1 MRVKAAQT
9 AKAFLTGAD
18 ALEIRQFYPSGI
30 ADNYILYL
38 SFAIDQNTNLTTD
51 LVG

>member
-1 MRVKAAQT
+1 METAQT
-9 AKAFLTGAD
+9 AKALLTGAN
-18 ALEIRQFYPSGI
+18 ALEVGQLYPSGI

-38 SFAIDQNTNLTTD
+38 SFAIYQNTNLTTD